1 MANLCFRQ
9 LQNPLCSERHLSTI
23 EATLRQFKHVLKE
36 TEERQ
41 SAFTNVY
48 EALWETLHMDFE
60 GLDQPASKRA
70 KTSGDESELLRV
82 IQASL
87 LYLIASARN
96 DLTVF
101 PSKGEPREPP
111 DVTAPSALEGYIPKV
126 ASCTPSEGRVIQA
139 ASECKMQVRLQ
150 TWEKA
155 LELCSAAITSEKTDT
170 DETQYYE
177 PDDMED
183 LSQDFSHLSFH
194 DQELIIPT
202 SREEATRVLSEFR
215 PSQNIPVTLQ
225 GILTAKADPNV
236 IIGAN
241 GITPL
246 HNVIAFARKAHVRDM
261 RRLLL
266 EAGAM
271 ESDAMKERWVLR
283 CRADASDAAWV
294 ANFHQEPTLIPSISS
309 ESQ

>member
-101 PSKGEPREPP
+101 PSK
-111 DVTAPSALEGYIPKV
+111 
-126 ASCTPSEGRVIQA
+126 
-139 ASECKMQVRLQ
+139 
-150 TWEKA
+150 
-155 LELCSAAITSEKTDT
+155 
-170 DETQYYE
+170 QYTC
-177 PDDMED
+177 
-183 LSQDFSHLSFH
+183 LSFSFKH
-194 DQELIIPT
+194 PYTPMLFFDM
-202 SREEATRVLSEFR
+202 F
-215 PSQNIPVTLQ
+215 
-225 GILTAKADPNV
+225 D
-236 IIGAN
+236 
-241 GITPL
+241 ITP
-246 HNVIAFARKAHVRDM
+246 
-261 RRLLL
+261 
-266 EAGAM
+266 
-271 ESDAMKERWVLR
+271 
-283 CRADASDAAWV
+283 
-294 ANFHQEPTLIPSISS
+294 
-309 ESQ
+309 